1 MLARKK
7 ERQRPTNLKNQRW
20 AGIVA
25 AILALGMLVSVV
37 GAYIG
42 QTVGGGGAPLSEQQA
57 EPEPEDYLNYY
68 EGEVERLE
76 EQIQDGEVS
85 EAMLL
90 ELAEN
95 YRYLTIVQQV
105 FFDDREAV
113 KEYEEKL
120 VSIFSDLAELEPLN
134 PTYRLELINLYIEQ
148 GEDEDLIAA
157 EVNVAQELLRDDP
170 DPMLHLSLVQLLSI
184 AGKDELMEEEA
195 EWLDDYLGSRA
206 ASGVADNEELFYYA
220 LLLGEYRGD
229 PAAAE
234 NILEDILEEESEE
247 SAIYQ
252 NALSYLEYFRANNDE
267 QEIIFE

>member
-1 MLARKK
+1 MARKK
-7 ERQRPTNLKNQRW
+7 ARPTDLKNQRW

-25 AILALGMLVSVV
+25 AILALGMIVSLV

-42 QTVGGGGAPLSEQQA
+42 QAVGGGGAPLPEQQA
-57 EPEPEDYLNYY
+57 EPEPEDYLKYY

-85 EAMLL
+85 EALLL

-113 KEYEEKL
+113 EEYEERM
-120 VSIFSDLAELEPLN
+120 VSIFSDLVELEPSN

-148 GEDEDLIAA
+148 GENEELIAA
-157 EVNVAQELLRDDP
+157 EANVVQELLRDKP
-170 DPMLHLSLVQLLSI
+170 DPMIHLSLVQLLSI
-184 AGKDELMEEEA
+184 AGKDEFMEEEA

-206 ASGVADNEELFYYA
+206 ASGMADNEELFYYA
-220 LLLGEYRGD
+220 VLLGEYRGD
-229 PAAAE
+229 PDAAE

-252 NALSYLEYFRANNDE
+252 NALSYLEYFRAENDE